1 MRGTRIQKLK
11 SVIGHTHRSNKMP
24 RHSVSALAAKV
35 VHETV
40 EVGLDLLI
48 PNNRNSRERI
58 GAR

>member
-1 MRGTRIQKLK
+1 
-11 SVIGHTHRSNKMP
+11 MP
-24 RHSVSALAAKV
+24 KHSVSALAAKV